1 MDGDPTN
8 GEGWRRPAGTMVLDR
23 ESGMKM
29 WWIIFVVGAALSWG
43 CYVPMLHE
51 GQKELGGGKPPKGP
65 LRAFLCVGIAYF
77 VTAVLVPAAFLW
89 GTSMEETTFNGRGT
103 TFAIVAGAL
112 GAAGALCIIFAMK
125 NGGTPMYVPPLVFA
139 GAPIV
144 NALVSMTWHPPAK
157 SPGAVFFVG
166 IVLAAVGAGLVLYSK
181 AQAESA
187 GKVVA
192 ASPSPSADG
201 KS

>member
-1 MDGDPTN
+1 
-8 GEGWRRPAGTMVLDR
+8 
-23 ESGMKM
+23 MKM
-29 WWIIFVVGAALSWG
+29 WWIVFVIGAALSWG

-77 VTAVLVPAAFLW
+77 ITAVLVPAAFLW
-89 GTSMEETTFNGRGT
+89 GAKLEETSFEPRGT

-139 GAPIV
+139 GAPII
-144 NALVSMTWHPPAK
+144 NALVSMTWHPPAR
-157 SPGAVFFVG
+157 SPGVLFFVG
-166 IVLAAVGAGLVLYSK
+166 LVMAAVGAGLVLYSK
-181 AQAESA
+181 AQAESP
-187 GKVVA
+187 GKVV
-192 ASPSPSADG
+192 SAPADPG
-201 KS
+201 GSSSAH